1 LEKKESFVEMS
12 NGESVLSEER
22 PSRRKCRGLRAYHI
36 LLVALVIL
44 VGGYGL
50 LRWKLKSQLQR
61 RMDAIRA
68 AGYPVTCAE
77 LDKWYSIPNDVE
89 NAADVILDATHYYAA
104 PDKPELMPVAGQAE
118 LPGRTEPLSKETRQL
133 IGQYLA
139 QNKRALE
146 LLGKAASIEHSR
158 YPIDLSAGFAARMPH
173 LGEIRGV
180 ARLLL
185 LDAIWHAENNEG
197 DEAVEAVVS
206 IFGVARTLA
215 KKPLIVSQLI
225 RFDCESIGV
234 SATERVVNRMGLGD
248 EQLARLSETFAQ
260 GEDESGLLR
269 GFVGERCA
277 AFEVLRAPEG
287 VGAQV
292 LGTPRSMRLLYGA
305 YRAMGLTDKG
315 ATIYLDPMDRLFDAL
330 RLAEHERIKAAE
342 AIEAELEDVPKIY
355 VMLRMLMPPQSR
367 IFQMSLNNTARLR
380 SVRAGLAIERYR
392 LANGKL
398 PEKLAELVP
407 AYLDAVPKDPFD
419 GQELRYKRLE
429 KGYVVYSIGADGSDD
444 GGEERLP
451 PGKRKGGKKNWD
463 VTFIVER

>member
-1 LEKKESFVEMS
+1 M
-12 NGESVLSEER
+12 SEER
-22 PSRRKCRGLRAYHI
+22 PSRKKCRGLRACYI
-36 LLVALVIL
+36 LLVALVVL

-50 LRWKLKSQLQR
+50 LRWRLKSQLQR

-68 AGYPVTCAE
+68 AGYPITCAE

-89 NAADVILDATHYYAA
+89 NAAEVILDATLYYAA
-104 PDKPELMPVAGQAE
+104 PNKPELMPVVGQGE
-118 LPGRTEPLSKETRQL
+118 LPGRTEPLSEETRQL

-139 QNKRALE
+139 ENNRALE

-158 YPIDLSAGFAARMPH
+158 YPIDLSAGFAVLMPY
-173 LGEIRGV
+173 LGEIRDV

-215 KKPLIVSQLI
+215 KEPLIVSQLV
-225 RFDCESIGV
+225 RFGCGSLGV
-234 SATERVVNRMGLGD
+234 SAIERVVNRMGLSD
-248 EQLARLSETFAQ
+248 EQLARLSETCAQ

-269 GFVGERCA
+269 GFVGERC
-277 AFEVLRAPEG
+277 EVLEALRDPDG
-287 VGAQV
+287 VDPQV
-292 LGTPRSMRLLYGA
+292 LGSPRSMGILYPV

-315 ATIYLDPMDRLFDAL
+315 ATIYLDLMDGVFDAL
-330 RLAEHERIKAAE
+330 RLPEQERIKAAE
-342 AIEAELEDVPKIY
+342 TVEAELQDVPKIY
-355 VMLRMLMPPQSR
+355 VMLRMLMPPRSR
-367 IFQMSLNNTARLR
+367 MFQMSLNNVARLR
-380 SVRAGLAIERYR
+380 TVRVGLAIERYR

-398 PEKLAELVP
+398 PENLAELVP

-429 KGYVVYSIGADGSDD
+429 KGYVVYSIGQDGSDD
-444 GGEERLP
+444 GGKELLP
-451 PGKRKGGKKNWD
+451 LGKRKGGNKNWD

>member
-1 LEKKESFVEMS
+1 MS
-12 NGESVLSEER
+12 NGESILSEER
-22 PSRRKCRGLRAYHI
+22 PVRGKRRRLRAYHI

-50 LRWKLKSQLQR
+50 LRWRLKSQLQR

-89 NAADVILDATHYYAA
+89 NAAQVILDATLHYAA
-104 PDKPELMPVAGQAE
+104 PNKPELMPVVGQAE
-118 LPGRTEPLSKETRQL
+118 LPGRTEPLSEETRQL

-146 LLGKAASIEHSR
+146 LLGQAASIEHSR
-158 YPIDLSAGFAARMPH
+158 YPIDLSAGFGVRMPY
-173 LGEIRGV
+173 LLEIRGV
-180 ARLLL
+180 ARLLS

-197 DEAVEAVVS
+197 ESAVEAVVS
-206 IFGVARTLA
+206 IFGVARTLD
-215 KKPLIVSQLI
+215 KEPLIISQLV
-225 RFDCESIGV
+225 RFACESIGV
-234 SATERVVNRMGLGD
+234 SAIERVVNRMGLSD

-269 GFVGERCA
+269 GFVGERCVV
-277 AFEVLRAPEG
+277 FEALRDPDG
-287 VGAQV
+287 VGPQV
-292 LGTPRSMRLLYGA
+292 LGAPQSMRLLYGA
-305 YRAMGLTDKG
+305 YRTTGLG
-315 ATIYLDPMDRLFDAL
+315 EREAAIYLDLMDGVFDAL
-330 RLAEHERIKAAE
+330 RLAEQERIKAAE
-342 AIEAELEDVPKIY
+342 TIDAELQDVPKIY
-355 VMLRMLMPPQSR
+355 VMLHMLMPAHSH
-367 IFQMSLNNTARLR
+367 IFQQSLNNVARLR
-380 SVRAGLAIERYR
+380 TVRVGLGIERYR

-407 AYLDAVPKDPFD
+407 AYLDTVPKDPFD

-429 KGYVVYSIGADGSDD
+429 KGYVVYSIGRDLSDD
-444 GGEERLP
+444 GGTELLP
-451 PGKRKGGKKNWD
+451 PRKRTGGKENWD

>member
-1 LEKKESFVEMS
+1 M
-12 NGESVLSEER
+12 SEEC
-22 PSRRKCRGLRAYHI
+22 PSRKKCRGLRACYI

-50 LRWKLKSQLQR
+50 LRWRLKSQLQR

-68 AGYPVTCAE
+68 AGYPITCAE
-77 LDKWYSIPNDVE
+77 LDRWYSIPNDVE

-104 PDKPELMPVAGQAE
+104 SNKPELTPVVGQAE
-118 LPGRTEPLSKETRQL
+118 MPGRTEPLSEETKQL

-146 LLGKAASIEHSR
+146 LLGEAAAIEHSR

-173 LGEIRGV
+173 LREIRDV

-185 LDAIWHAENNEG
+185 LDAFWHVQNNEG
-197 DEAVEAVVS
+197 EEAMEAVVS

-215 KKPLIVSQLI
+215 KEPLIVCQLF
-225 RFDCESIGV
+225 RFTCESIGV
-234 SATERVVNRMGLGD
+234 SAIEQVVNRMELGD
-248 EQLARLSETFAQ
+248 EQLAKLSETCAQ

-269 GFVGERCA
+269 GLVGERCA
-277 AFEVLRAPEG
+277 VFDVLRAPES
-287 VGAQV
+287 VNPQFFGA
-292 LGTPRSMRLLYGA
+292 PRSMGLLYGA
-305 YRAMGLTDKG
+305 YRAVGLTDKE
-315 ATIYLDPMDRLFDAL
+315 ASIYLDLMDGLFDAL
-330 RLAEHERIKAAE
+330 RLPEHERVKAAE
-342 AIEAELEDVPKIY
+342 AVEAEIEDVPRIY
-355 VMLRMLMPPQSR
+355 VMLHMLMPGHLR
-367 IFQMSLNNTARLR
+367 IFQLSLSNVARLR
-380 SVRAGLAIERYR
+380 TVRAGLAIERYR

-407 AYLDAVPKDPFD
+407 AYLDAVPMDPFD

-429 KGYVVYSIGADGSDD
+429 KGYVVYGIGEDGSDD
-444 GGEERLP
+444 GGKERLP
-451 PGKRKGGKKNWD
+451 QGKRKGGKENSD

>member
-1 LEKKESFVEMS
+1 MKYGLEMS
-12 NGESVLSEER
+12 NGESILSEER
-22 PSRRKCRGLRAYHI
+22 PVRRNRRRLRACYI

-68 AGYPVTCAE
+68 AGYPITCAE

-89 NAADVILDATHYYAA
+89 NAADVILDATQYYAA
-104 PDKPELMPVAGQAE
+104 PNKPELMPVVGQAE
-118 LPGRTEPLSKETRQL
+118 LPGRIEPLSEETKQL

-173 LGEIRGV
+173 LREIRDV

-185 LDAIWHAENNEG
+185 LDAFWHVHNNEG
-197 DEAVEAVVS
+197 EEAMEAVVS

-215 KKPLIVSQLI
+215 KEPLIISQLF
-225 RFDCESIGV
+225 RFTCESIGV
-234 SATERVVNRMGLGD
+234 SAIERVVNRMGLGD

-277 AFEVLRAPEG
+277 VFEALRDPDG
-287 VGAQV
+287 VDPRV
-292 LGTPRSMRLLYGA
+292 LGAPQSMRLLYGA

-315 ATIYLDPMDRLFDAL
+315 ATIYLDLMDGLFDAL
-330 RLAEHERIKAAE
+330 RLPEHERIKAAE
-342 AIEAELEDVPKIY
+342 TIQAELQDVPKIY
-355 VMLRMLMPPQSR
+355 VMLHRLMPAYSR
-367 IFQMSLNNTARLR
+367 IFQLSLNNIAHIRI
-380 SVRAGLAIERYR
+380 VRVGLGIERYR

-398 PEKLAELVP
+398 PENLAELVP
-407 AYLDAVPKDPFD
+407 AYLDTVPKDPFD

-429 KGYVVYSIGADGSDD
+429 TGYVVYSIGRDLSDD
-444 GGEERLP
+444 GGTELLP
-451 PGKRKGGKKNWD
+451 RSKRTGGKENWD

>member
-1 LEKKESFVEMS
+1 M
-12 NGESVLSEER
+12 SEER
-22 PSRRKCRGLRAYHI
+22 PARKKCRGLRACYI
-36 LLVALVIL
+36 LLAALVIL

-68 AGYPVTCAE
+68 AGYPITCAE

-89 NAADVILDATHYYAA
+89 NAAEVILDATLHYAA
-104 PDKPELMPVAGQAE
+104 PDKPELMPVVGQAE
-118 LPGRTEPLSKETRQL
+118 LPGRTEPLSEETRQL

-158 YPIDLSAGFAARMPH
+158 YPIDLSAGFAARVPY
-173 LGEIRGV
+173 LREIRDV

-185 LDAIWHAENNEG
+185 LDAIWHAQNNEG
-197 DEAVEAVVS
+197 DKAVEAVVS

-215 KKPLIVSQLI
+215 KEPLIISQLL
-225 RFDCESIGV
+225 RGTCESIGV
-234 SATERVVNRMGLGD
+234 AAIERVVNRMELGD
-248 EQLARLSETFAQ
+248 EQLARLSEAFAQ

-269 GFVGERCA
+269 GFAGERCA
-277 AFEVLRAPEG
+277 VFEVLKDPGG
-287 VGAQV
+287 VNPQFFGASRPM
-292 LGTPRSMRLLYGA
+292 GLLYGA
-305 YRAMGLTDKG
+305 YRTTGLG
-315 ATIYLDPMDRLFDAL
+315 EREATIYLDLMDGLFDAL
-330 RLAEHERIKAAE
+330 RLPEHERIKAAE
-342 AIEAELEDVPKIY
+342 TIDAELQDAPRIY
-355 VMLRMLMPPQSR
+355 VMLRMLMPAHSG
-367 IFQMSLNNTARLR
+367 IFQVSLRNIARLR
-380 SVRAGLAIERYR
+380 IVTVGLEIERYR

-429 KGYVVYSIGADGSDD
+429 KGYVVYSIGQDGSDD
-444 GGEERLP
+444 GGKERP
-451 PGKRKGGKKNWD
+451 PQGKRKVEKENWD

>member
-1 LEKKESFVEMS
+1 MS
-12 NGESVLSEER
+12 NGESILSEER
-22 PSRRKCRGLRAYHI
+22 AVRRKGRRLRACYI

-68 AGYPVTCAE
+68 AGYPITCAE

-89 NAADVILDATHYYAA
+89 NAADVILDATQYYAA
-104 PDKPELMPVAGQAE
+104 PNKPELMPVVGQAE
-118 LPGRTEPLSKETRQL
+118 LPGRIEPLSEETKQL

-173 LGEIRGV
+173 LREIRDV

-185 LDAIWHAENNEG
+185 LDALWHVQNNEG
-197 DEAVEAVVS
+197 EEAMEAVVS

-215 KKPLIVSQLI
+215 KEPLIISQLF
-225 RFDCESIGV
+225 RFTCESIGV
-234 SATERVVNRMGLGD
+234 SAIERVVNRMGLGD

-277 AFEVLRAPEG
+277 VFEALRDPDG
-287 VGAQV
+287 VDPRV
-292 LGTPRSMRLLYGA
+292 LGAPQSMRLLYGA

-315 ATIYLDPMDRLFDAL
+315 ATIYLDLMDGLFDAL
-330 RLAEHERIKAAE
+330 RLPEHERIKAAE
-342 AIEAELEDVPKIY
+342 TIQAELQDVPKIY
-355 VMLRMLMPPQSR
+355 VMLHMLMPAHSQ
-367 IFQMSLNNTARLR
+367 IFQQSLNNIARLR
-380 SVRAGLAIERYR
+380 TVRAGLAIERYR

-398 PEKLAELVP
+398 PENLAELVP

-429 KGYVVYSIGADGSDD
+429 KGYVVYSIGEDGSDD
-444 GGEERLP
+444 GGAERLP
-451 PGKRKGGKKNWD
+451 QGKRKGEKENWD

>member
-1 LEKKESFVEMS
+1 MS
-12 NGESVLSEER
+12 KGESILSEER
-22 PSRRKCRGLRAYHI
+22 PVCRKRRRLRAYHI
-36 LLVALVIL
+36 LLLALVIL

-50 LRWKLKSQLQR
+50 LRWRLKSQLQR

-68 AGYPVTCAE
+68 AGYPLTWAE

-89 NAADVILDATHYYAA
+89 NAAEVILDATLYYAA
-104 PDKPELMPVAGQAE
+104 PNKPELMLVVGQAE
-118 LPGRTEPLSKETRQL
+118 LPGRTEPLSEDMKQL

-158 YPIDLSAGFAARMPH
+158 YPIDLSAGFAGLMPPYP
-173 LGEIRGV
+173 GEIRDV

-185 LDAIWHAENNEG
+185 LDAIWHAQNNEG
-197 DEAVEAVVS
+197 DKAVEAVVS

-215 KKPLIVSQLI
+215 KEPLINSQLV
-225 RFDCESIGV
+225 RFACESIGV
-234 SATERVVNRMGLGD
+234 SAVERVVNRMELGD

-269 GFVGERCA
+269 GFVGERCVV
-277 AFEVLRAPEG
+277 FEALRDPDG
-287 VGAQV
+287 VTPQV
-292 LGTPRSMRLLYGA
+292 FGVPRSMGLLYGA

-315 ATIYLDPMDRLFDAL
+315 ATIYLDLMDGLFDAL
-330 RLAEHERIKAAE
+330 RLPEQERIKAAQ
-342 AIEAELEDVPKIY
+342 IIQAERLEVPRIY
-355 VMLRMLMPPQSR
+355 VMLHMLMPAYSR
-367 IFQMSLNNTARLR
+367 TFQMSLNNIAGLR
-380 SVRAGLAIERYR
+380 IVKVGLAIERYR
-392 LANGKL
+392 LANRKL

-429 KGYVVYSIGADGSDD
+429 KGYVVYSIGKDISDD
-444 GGEERLP
+444 GGTEMLP
-451 PGKRKGGKKNWD
+451 PSKRTGGKANWD